1 MTPQTLLSQTLQKE
15 KEAKE
20 ADDALNDIAE
30 ELNIEVPQES
40 GQSGKR
46 TVKSSRG
53 RTRSAA

>member
-1 MTPQTLLSQTLQKE
+1 MTPQLFSLRPSK
-15 KEAKE
+15 KNKE
-20 ADDALNDIAE
+20 ADEALNDIAE

-53 RTRSAA
+53 RTSSAG